1 MQQNRQA
8 KEKKKKDKNK
18 RKRKRAQK
26 AEAEAAKAA
35 VVAGGGPDS
44 LAVVPAVPSAAS
56 LAGETPEECT
66 CELCGRTDKDWL
78 RSFVFPGVET
88 KWNKYLIYTN
98 RQNERVRVATMRQC
112 LACVMAISIAWPNL
126 TWIEAVQ
133 LAQTVLGWK
142 KDFEKSRQIV
152 ASREHVKQWKEHEV
166 ELVTVRGRK
175 VSSDEWL
182 YPKAAFQAKFG
193 EAAWESEIIQS
204 LLVNLHDPSGRQLTG
219 ILLKAA
225 APKDAPEGAE
235 DVHKVTT
242 FYSEYLLEKD

>member
-1 MQQNRQA
+1 
-8 KEKKKKDKNK
+8 
-18 RKRKRAQK
+18 
-26 AEAEAAKAA
+26 
-35 VVAGGGPDS
+35 
-44 LAVVPAVPSAAS
+44 
-56 LAGETPEECT
+56 
-66 CELCGRTDKDWL
+66 
-78 RSFVFPGVET
+78 
-88 KWNKYLIYTN
+88 
-98 RQNERVRVATMRQC
+98 MRQC

-175 VSSDEWL
+175 VSSDAWL

-204 LLVNLHDPSGRQLTG
+204 LLVNLHDPSGRELTG